1 METIYNIFP
10 FCDNQ
15 VIKKIGY
22 ISHQCNGNDDEKIQY
37 LQEKVVEDFSN
48 LSFINIPNTFLIK
61 NKNGKNEV
69 GINLESFNILI
80 HNATITILFEEI
92 FKKFKADKNP
102 LFVMTM
108 VVDGEIRIE
117 GTELLK
123 PEPIAPF
130 TYSIKEKIPMHYF
143 EEYMNEDGLHL
154 DKLMNDDF
162 FNAIRLLFSNEHYT
176 SSLKLLMSAID
187 TVSFLEFGDIS
198 GNFKNWINLYCD
210 FSQLNITSEE
220 LWEFRNSLLHMTN
233 SYSRKVNQ
241 KKVSRLAFYVSS
253 IDLVDRTSDGETK
266 YFNLHSLIFAV
277 SKGFENWGSSFI
289 TEKDKFEIFFKRY
302 DLIISDSRYGH
313 IEYNT

>member
-10 FCDNQ
+10 LCDNQ
-15 VIKKIGY
+15 IITKIGY
-22 ISHQCNGNDDEKIQY
+22 TSHQCDGTDDEKIKY
-37 LQEKVVEDFSN
+37 LQERVSNDFSN
-48 LSFINIPNTFLIK
+48 LSFINVPSKFLIK
-61 NKNGKNEV
+61 DENEKNNI

-80 HNATITILFEEI
+80 HNATITVLFEEI
-92 FKKFKADKNP
+92 FQKFQAGKNP

-108 VVDGEIRIE
+108 VVDGQIKIE

-123 PEPIAPF
+123 SEPIAPF
-130 TYSIKEKIPMHYF
+130 THSIIEKIPRHYF
-143 EEYMNEDGLHL
+143 EDYIDEDGLHL

-162 FNAIRLLFSNEHYT
+162 FNAIRLLFSNEYYT

-233 SYSRKVNQ
+233 SNSRKVNQ
-241 KKVSRLAFYVSS
+241 KKVSRLTFYVSNVD
-253 IDLVDRTSDGETK
+253 IKDRTSDGETK
-266 YFNLHSLIFAV
+266 YFNLHSLIFVV
-277 SKGFENWGSSFI
+277 SKGFENWGNSFI
-289 TEKDKFEIFFKRY
+289 IEKNKFEVFFERY